1 MIAVRMPRRR
11 NDPGGVTPV
20 AADGLSKNEW
30 IRASLEAF
38 VRDSAAGVLIPSER
52 VLAEQFGVARMTVR
66 GALDAL
72 EAASLIRRVHG
83 RGAFVQHPVVA
94 RPDVLRSFTEDMLLR
109 GMEPGTAE
117 TVSGSRPAD
126 GITADHLG
134 ISEGD
139 QVYSIERVRT
149 ADGAPMAVERTN
161 LSVARFPGL
170 LDHLHDDESLY
181 RVLATTYGVIVD
193 SAEQTVS
200 IARLSAADARRLD
213 VPAGSPCFVF
223 AQVSRDRMGGPV
235 EYGRSLYRGDRYA
248 IKMQVNT
255 VSTTPDG

>member
-1 MIAVRMPRRR
+1 MIAVRMTRRR

-20 AADGLSKNEW
+20 TADGLSKNEW

-38 VRDSAAGVLIPSER
+38 ARESGAGVLIPSER

-72 EAASLIRRVHG
+72 EAASLIRRVPG

-94 RPDVLRSFTEDMLLR
+94 RPDVLRSFTEDMILR

-117 TVSGSRPAD
+117 TLSGRRPAD
-126 GITADHLG
+126 RVTAEHLG
-134 ISEGD
+134 IAEGD
-139 QVYSIERVRT
+139 PVYSIERVRT
-149 ADGAPMAVERTN
+149 ADGAPMAVERTT
-161 LSVARFPGL
+161 LSAARFPGL
-170 LDHLHDDESLY
+170 LEQLQDDESLY
-181 RVLATTYGVIVD
+181 RLLATKYGVIVD

-200 IARLSAADARRLD
+200 IAHLTAADARRLD
-213 VPAGSPCFVF
+213 VPPGSPCFVF
-223 AQVSRDRMGGPV
+223 AQVSRDRMGSPV

-255 VSTTPDG
+255 ASATPAL